1 MVVGLAIL
9 SPMMAKRV
17 LVSGNLLRS
26 YLCLLSLPIK
36 TFSKESDLKKN
47 LKSDLFYF
55 KYLSCLFPIIFV
67 SLCFVMLS
75 DGTAN
80 ITFFSAQYVVKQSS
94 HNSLKAVEN

>member
-1 MVVGLAIL
+1 MVVGLVIL

-17 LVSGNLLRS
+17 LVSGSLHRR

-36 TFSKESDLKKN
+36 TFSKESDLKKI
-47 LKSDLFYF
+47 LKSVLFYF
-55 KYLSCLFPIIFV
+55 KYLSCLFPIMFV
-67 SLCFVMLS
+67 SLYFVLLS
-75 DGTAN
+75 DGKTN